1 MLHSSLLNS
10 VFSSITVTIFSK
22 SAIFISAPKA
32 AKTAVPRDDS
42 GQPQTPEKSK
52 SSSVSSP
59 GDENDPGGGADDKL
73 DGEESDTDIGS
84 DIEDVEDD
92 TEVIVVIY
100 YPNTFIVKSYFV

>member
-1 MLHSSLLNS
+1 MLLSSLLNS
-10 VFSSITVTIFSK
+10 LFSSLTVTIFFK
-22 SAIFISAPKA
+22 SAIFISAPNRA

-92 TEVIVVIY
+92 TEVIFVIY
-100 YPNTFIVKSYFV
+100 YPNTFIVKC